1 MSMESQPDVPGAEVE
16 QAAQERTDRIA
27 RVRGAAARLDSQ
39 PALLAAARRLRSR
52 LPGDER
58 FGDALSTAGP
68 TAVEV
73 VARGVSALRP
83 DERDSVVQELGMA
96 GLQIWQSLSEA
107 AGRGR
112 GDVELAILFTDLV
125 GFSEWA
131 LQAGDTSTLE
141 LLRAVGTA
149 VEEAVLAHDGR
160 VVKRLGDG
168 LMATFLDAQEA
179 VNAALDAQAAVTEL
193 DVDGY
198 TPQMRAGVHWGRPR
212 KLGGD
217 YLGVD
222 VNVAAR
228 VCDAA
233 KAGQVLVSDTAL
245 ARLAR
250 DSLDF
255 GRRKRLRA
263 QGTPRELHTTVVAR
277 G

>member
-1 MSMESQPDVPGAEVE
+1 MESQPDVPGAEVE

-73 VARGVSALRP
+73 LARGVSALRP

>member
-1 MSMESQPDVPGAEVE
+1 MESQPDVPGAEVE

-68 TAVEV
+68 TAVEA
-73 VARGVSALRP
+73 VARGMSALRP
-83 DERDSVVQELGMA
+83 NERDSVVQELGMA

-160 VVKRLGDG
+160 VIKRLGDG

-179 VNAALDAQAAVTEL
+179 VDAALDAQAAVAEL
-193 DVDGY
+193 EVDGY
-198 TPQMRAGVHWGRPR
+198 RPQMRAGVHWGRPR

-250 DSLDF
+250 DGLDF